1 MEVGEPNEARRST
14 NAREAH
20 GIQFRQGMWF
30 FNFASVSVA
39 NLGVGH
45 TSGHVVPHPV
55 PVVRNTAKSL
65 PLLHRHP
72 TSLTPDEPFPA

>member
-1 MEVGEPNEARRST
+1 MEVGEPNGARRS
-14 NAREAH
+14 NGARAAC
-20 GIQFRQGMWF
+20 GIQFRQGIWF
-30 FNFASVSVA
+30 FKFASVSVA

-55 PVVRNTAKSL
+55 PVVRNTAESL

-72 TSLTPDEPFPA
+72 TPLTPDEPFLA